1 VRRALLAESW
11 LSLRLALVSLH
22 VLYMIHICTSYIPHS
37 QYTASSTPCGPP
49 QSASCRLSAA
59 VEWHMYSTR
68 IVLIHEL
75 RPSDRS
81 DAPSFLA
88 SAVIVFRCLNC
99 IIQTASLS
107 VHFEVICV
115 LIPCYFRRSLV
126 WGAAGR
132 AGGRGAAEVN
142 LACRTIKR
150 FFWRQSQT
158 GTFSL
163 VGTEAYFLSHF
174 FTLKLAKKG

>member
-132 AGGRGAAEVN
+132 AGGRGAAEVFWVFGFP
-142 LACRTIKR
+142 
-150 FFWRQSQT
+150 FFLIYCSNRDQ
-158 GTFSL
+158 
-163 VGTEAYFLSHF
+163 
-174 FTLKLAKKG
+174 KKYAGVKWCW